1 MKPILKLTSILLLI
15 FCFSSCFEIR
25 EEVNM
30 KADGSGEVIWVANFS
45 QSKDNV
51 RRYLTMDMVEGYK
64 VPKPQEIEA
73 FLNHVKVTL
82 GNVEGI
88 SGVFTKA
95 DWSSYIFT
103 VSARFS
109 NVKSLNKAIITMSRH
124 LDYVTLEPVEKA
136 NFSFENERF
145 SRLFD
150 YPGKPKEFQELPS
163 MQRYM
168 LEKARMISIYR
179 FEKNIAEFSNKKA
192 QLSPSGKAIMLQ
204 VPLADLTKGTGTLEN
219 SIKFKGEK

>member
-1 MKPILKLTSILLLI
+1 MKSYLKITLVILLAA
-15 FCFSSCFEIR
+15 CFSSCFEIR

-51 RRYLTMDMVEGYK
+51 RRYLTMDVVEGYK
-64 VPKPQEIEA
+64 VPKPHEIES
-73 FLNHVKVTL
+73 FLNHIKVTL

-109 NVKSLNKAIITMSRH
+109 NVRTLNKAIITMSKH

-145 SRLFD
+145 ARLFD

-179 FEKNIAEFSNKKA
+179 FEKNITEFTNKKA
-192 QLSPSGKAIMLQ
+192 QISPSGKAIMLQ
-204 VPLADLTKGTGTLEN
+204 VPVADLAKGTGTLEN
-219 SIKFKGEK
+219 TIKF

>member
-1 MKPILKLTSILLLI
+1 MKPILKLTSAFLLI
-15 FCFSSCFEIR
+15 LCFSSCFEIR

-30 KADGSGEVIWVANFS
+30 KADGSGEVTWVANFS

-51 RRYLTMDMVEGYK
+51 RRYLQMERVEGYK
-64 VPKPQEIEA
+64 VPKPNEIEA
-73 FLNHVKVTL
+73 FLSHVKVTL

-88 SGVFTKA
+88 SNVLTKA

-109 NVKSLNKAIITMSRH
+109 NVNVLNQAITTMSER
-124 LDYVTLEPVEKA
+124 LDYVTLQPVEQT
-136 NFSFENERF
+136 NFSFENDRF
-145 SRLFD
+145 SRQFE

-168 LEKARMISIYR
+168 LETARMISIYR
-179 FEKNIAEFSNKKA
+179 FEQNITEFSNKKA
-192 QLSPSGKAIMLQ
+192 QISPSGKAIMLQ
-204 VPLADLTKGTGTLEN
+204 VPVADLAKGTGTLEN
-219 SIKFKGEK
+219 TIKF